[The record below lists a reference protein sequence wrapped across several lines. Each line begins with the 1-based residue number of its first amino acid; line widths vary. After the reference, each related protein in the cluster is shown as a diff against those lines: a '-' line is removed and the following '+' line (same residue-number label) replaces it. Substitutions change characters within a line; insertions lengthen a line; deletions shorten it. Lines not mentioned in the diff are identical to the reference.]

1 MISINVEKSKE
12 IWKDKLRAARKPI
25 LDKLDVD
32 YMRAL
37 EQGLDT
43 TDIVAK
49 KQQLRDIT
57 EDPQLLNAQ
66 TPEDIKSFW
75 PAILNENT

>member
-1 MISINVEKSKE
+1 MIVTNINKAKE
-12 IWKDKLRAARKPI
+12 VWKDRLRLARNPI
-25 LDKLDVD
+25 LQKLDVD

-57 EDPQLLNAQ
+57 ENEQLLSAQ
-66 TPEDIKSFW
+66 SVEEIKSFW
-75 PAILNENT
+75 PDILKNS